1 MHRLDSYINDI
12 EPRIKAIY
20 ENVPKQEEPSLQESL
35 ASYGWILLDA
45 WVAWRTLR
53 FLLRETYIEDSV
65 HDKWFQTPSSYTAS
79 QLMSVWKFNVQ
90 TRTYIKR
97 LTGKRF
103 KELIDQ
109 TIQTKRNSSAHFS
122 KKSVVTGADSQEI
135 KKYFQTLSTVFLFY
149 ETGKFLK
156 NICYIFEEKGY
167 QSFRISYSKDEIYD
181 IEGFF
186 DNIESYSQHKCF
198 IMTCN
203 DKNNKEYVIL
213 FEKTGCKAGKMDS
226 SLETSNLHDVV
237 NSEQAI
243 YNFFGNKGFYQKTDL
258 FVRTVEECWNKES

>member
-20 ENVPKQEEPSLQESL
+20 ENAPMQEEPSLQESL

-53 FLLRETYIEDSV
+53 FLLKEIHIDESV
-65 HDKWFQTPSSYTAS
+65 HDKWFQTPSSYSAS

-90 TRTYIKR
+90 TCTYLER

-109 TIQTKRNSSAHFS
+109 TIQRKRNSSAHFS

-135 KKYFQTLSTVFLFY
+135 KKIYHALSTVFLFY
-149 ETGKFLK
+149 ETGIFLK
-156 NICYIFEEKGY
+156 NVCYKLAEGGYRSFE
-167 QSFRISYSKDEIYD
+167 ITYSKDENYA
-181 IEGFF
+181 IEGFL
-186 DNIESYSQHKCF
+186 DSIESYSQYKCF
-198 IMTCN
+198 ILTCN
-203 DKNNKEYVIL
+203 DGNKKYAIL

-226 SLETSNLHDVV
+226 ALETSNLHDVV
-237 NSEQAI
+237 NSEQSI
-243 YNFFGNKGFYQKTDL
+243 YNFFGNKGFYQKIDL
-258 FVRTVEECWNKES
+258 FVKTVEECWNIDN